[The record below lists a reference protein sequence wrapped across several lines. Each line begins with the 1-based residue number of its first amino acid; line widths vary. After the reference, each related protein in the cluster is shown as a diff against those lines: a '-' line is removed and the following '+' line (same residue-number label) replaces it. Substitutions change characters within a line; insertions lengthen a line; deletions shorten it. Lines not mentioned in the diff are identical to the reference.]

1 MDIKKQIIK
10 SAETCFSQKGYQGA
24 TIQDIA
30 RTADVNPAVIYRY
43 FSSKRQ
49 LFESL
54 LRPDLD
60 AYDPEREKEEGR
72 IIRIALRVFSQRGYN
87 AATMEEIARAAGFTK
102 GGLYAYFPSKQALFR
117 AVLERPPAFQAIEK
131 VIPVLRS
138 KAGMQPE
145 TGLTLI
151 AEAYLAAFR
160 EEDTV
165 NLMRVALAE
174 GMYDPEI
181 ANLFIEKSINKS
193 SQSIGLALAD
203 LFPTDQ
209 AALVANL
216 RLFFGMMSAW
226 VIVNRLFPQ
235 AKKDDRQMLAEDK
248 FMAEKFVRLFLYGF
262 EY

>member
-1 MDIKKQIIK
+1 MDIKEQIIK

-30 RTADVNPAVIYRY
+30 RLAKVNPAVIYRY

-54 LRPDLD
+54 QRPDLD

-72 IIRIALRVFSQRGYN
+72 IIRIALRVFSRRGYN
-87 AATMEEIARAAGFTK
+87 AATMEEIAAAAGFTK
-102 GGLYAYFPSKQALFR
+102 GGLYAYFPSKEALFR
-117 AVLERPPAFQAIEK
+117 SVLDQPPAFQAIEK
-131 VIPVLRS
+131 IIPTFRS
-138 KAGMQPE
+138 KPAMQPE
-145 TGLTLI
+145 MCLTLI
-151 AEAYLAAFR
+151 AEAYLEAFR

-165 NLMRVALAE
+165 NLMRVVLAE

-181 ANLFIEKSINKS
+181 ANLFVERSINKS
-193 SQSIGLALAD
+193 SQLIGLALVDIFAM
-203 LFPTDQ
+203 DQ

-235 AKKDDRQMLAEDK
+235 AKKDDGQLLAEDK
-248 FMAEKFVRLFLYGF
+248 LMAGKFARLFLHGF